1 MTGKSKSGL
10 IVGRRGVLTGI
21 AGTAGAASLGAPWV
35 ARAQGADIPI
45 GVLLPF
51 TGSQG
56 AYGPDMRKAAE
67 ITAKKINDGG
77 GILGGRKF
85 RLFFE
90 DDESSPTAGLAA
102 TKKLVEI
109 HKCHAVIGLWGS
121 PISMAVKNVLIQS
134 NTCMM
139 VSGAAN
145 AITDGDTKGL
155 VWRYQAKATDWG
167 PGMAQAMLSRG
178 WKNVSILA
186 QQNPF
191 VGPMIE
197 PAKKTFAAAGGKVID
212 TVVYNPDQPSYRAE
226 VQKVFGANPAPDA
239 VMCLGLLTDFVS
251 IVREVVRSG
260 FKSKMMAL
268 SIMADAEG
276 KFIQSV
282 GADVAEGI
290 EHFQPAPPLGS
301 PNYKRFQK
309 LMGADENALFLFAGN
324 THDQICT
331 LALAMEKTKST
342 DSPTYTKVIREI
354 CNPPGQ
360 KVEDVL
366 DALKLVREGKD
377 IDFVGAGSDCD
388 FDARG
393 DQLNRHYGHFA
404 IKGGKQTLVQI
415 IKGPEVKL

>member
-1 MTGKSKSGL
+1 MTHRSP
-10 IVGRRGVLTGI
+10 IYRPDRRTVLAGI
-21 AGTAGAASLGAPWV
+21 ATSGAAAFGAPYI
-35 ARAQGADIPI
+35 ARAQADEIPI

-67 ITAKKINDGG
+67 ITTKMISDAGG
-77 GILGGRKF
+77 VLGGRKF

-90 DDESSPTAGLAA
+90 DDESTPTAGVAA
-102 TKKLVEI
+102 TKKLLEI
-109 HKCHAVIGLWGS
+109 HKCQAVIGIWGS
-121 PISMAVKNVLIQS
+121 PIAMAIKNVLVQA

-145 AITDGDTKGL
+145 AITEGDTKGL

-167 PGMAQAMLSRG
+167 PGMAKAMISRK
-178 WKNVSILA
+178 WKTVSILA

-191 VGPMIE
+191 VIPMIE
-197 PAKKTFAAAGGKVID
+197 PAKKEFESANVKVLD
-212 TVVYNPDQPSYRAE
+212 SVVYNPDQPSYRAE
-226 VQKVFGANPAPDA
+226 VQRIFGASPAPEA

-251 IVREVVRSG
+251 IVREVVRNDY
-260 FKSKMMAL
+260 KSKILAL

-282 GADVAEGI
+282 GAETAEGI
-290 EHFQPAPPLGS
+290 EHFQPSPPLGS
-301 PNYKRFQK
+301 PSYARFQR

-342 DSPTYTKVIREI
+342 DSLVYTKAIREL
-354 CNPPGQ
+354 CNDPGQ
-360 KVEDVL
+360 RVDDVTE
-366 DALKLVREGKD
+366 ALKLVRAGTK
-377 IDFVGAGSDCD
+377 ISFMGAGSDCD
-388 FDARG
+388 FDERG
-393 DQLNRHYGHFA
+393 DQLNRHFGHFR
-404 IKGGKQTLVQI
+404 IEKGKQVLVQI
-415 IKGPEVKL
+415 IKGPEIKL

>member
-1 MTGKSKSGL
+1 MTRSSIYHPNRRKFLAGIGASGAT
-10 IVGRRGVLTGI
+10 V
-21 AGTAGAASLGAPWV
+21 LGAPNV
-35 ARAQGADIPI
+35 ARAQDNEIPI

-67 ITAKKINDGG
+67 ITTKMIADAG

-85 RLFFE
+85 KLFFE
-90 DDESSPTAGLAA
+90 DDESTPTAGLAA
-102 TKKLVEI
+102 TKKLLEI
-109 HKCHAVIGLWGS
+109 NKCQAVIGIWGS
-121 PISMAVKNVLIQS
+121 PIAMAIKNVLIQA
-134 NTCMM
+134 NACMM

-167 PGMAQAMLSRG
+167 PAMAQAMISRK
-178 WKNVSILA
+178 WKTISILA
-186 QQNPF
+186 QQNAF
-191 VGPMIE
+191 VIPMIE
-197 PAKKTFAAAGGKVID
+197 PAKKEFEKAGVKVLD

-226 VQKVFGANPAPDA
+226 VQRIFGGSPAPEA
-239 VMCLGLLTDFVS
+239 VMSLGLLTDFVS
-251 IVREVVRSG
+251 IVREVVRNDY
-260 FKSKMMAL
+260 KSKIMAL

-290 EHFQPAPPLGS
+290 EHFQPSPPLGS
-301 PNYKRFQK
+301 PNYARFQK
-309 LMGADENALFLFAGN
+309 LMGADANALFLFAGN

-342 DSPTYTKVIREI
+342 DPLVYTKVIREL
-354 CNPPGQ
+354 CNGPGQ
-360 KVEDVL
+360 KVDDVVE
-366 DALKLVREGKD
+366 ALKLVRAGTK

-388 FDARG
+388 FDERG
-393 DQLNRHYGHFA
+393 DQLNRHYGHFR
-404 IKGGKQTLVQI
+404 IEKGKQVLVQI
-415 IKGPEVKL
+415 IKGV

>member
-1 MTGKSKSGL
+1 MTHLSKSHRPD
-10 IVGRRGVLTGI
+10 RRTVLAGI
-21 AGTAGAASLGAPWV
+21 ATTSAAVLAAPHI
-35 ARAQGADIPI
+35 ARAQDNDIPI

-67 ITAKKINDGG
+67 ITAKMVIDAG
-77 GILGGRKF
+77 GILGGRK
-85 RLFFE
+85 LKLYFE
-90 DDESSPTAGLAA
+90 DDESIPTAGLAA
-102 TKKLVEI
+102 TKKLLEI
-109 HKCHAVIGLWGS
+109 HKCQAVIGIWGS
-121 PISMAVKNVLIQS
+121 PIAMAIKNVLVQS

-145 AITDGDTKGL
+145 AITEGDTKGL

-167 PGMAQAMLSRG
+167 PGMAKAMISRK
-178 WKNVSILA
+178 WKTVSILA

-191 VGPMIE
+191 VIPMIE
-197 PAKKTFAAAGGKVID
+197 PAKKEFEKSGVKVLDSI
-212 TVVYNPDQPSYRAE
+212 VYNPDQPSYRAE
-226 VQKVFGANPAPDA
+226 VQRIFGASPAPEA

-251 IVREVVRSG
+251 IVREVVRNDY
-260 FKSKMMAL
+260 KSKLMAL

-282 GADVAEGI
+282 GTETAEGI

-301 PNYKRFQK
+301 PSYARFQK

-342 DSPTYTKVIREI
+342 DSLVYTKAIREL
-354 CNPPGQ
+354 CNGPGQ
-360 KVEDVL
+360 KVDNVAE
-366 DALKLVREGKD
+366 ALKLVRAGTK

-388 FDARG
+388 FDERG
-393 DQLNRHYGHFA
+393 DQLNRHFGHFRVE
-404 IKGGKQTLVQI
+404 KGKQVLVQI
-415 IKGPEVKL
+415 IKGPEAKL